1 MHDSKKKR
9 VVLSD
14 GAPHVNV
21 VTSSLPVQEL
31 ALQGMVPIMPSTIL
45 RSDVSV

>member
-1 MHDSKKKR
+1 MHDSEKKR

-14 GAPHVNV
+14 GAPHVN